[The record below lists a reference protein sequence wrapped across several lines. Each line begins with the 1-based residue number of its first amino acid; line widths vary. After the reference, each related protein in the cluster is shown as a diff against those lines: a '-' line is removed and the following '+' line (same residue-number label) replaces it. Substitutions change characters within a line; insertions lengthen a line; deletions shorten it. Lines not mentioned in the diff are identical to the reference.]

1 VFYLVRHDGGIG
13 GDVSASDKKGEMMFD
28 DNFKRYVPQEK
39 MLEVARWFYEYAR
52 IANTAIFVITFDWP
66 EYRGYLLT
74 GYRINISFKPVEGLP
89 DNMSIPQSGSNLAVH
104 LSQPQIDGIH
114 VLKDPSDASKIFD
127 INPVAFTVLLA
138 RADEMRNQRI
148 AELEA
153 QT

>member
-1 VFYLVRHDGGIG
+1 
-13 GDVSASDKKGEMMFD
+13 MMFD

-39 MLEVARWFYEYAR
+39 MMEVARWFYEYVR
-52 IANTAIFVITFDWP
+52 IANSAIFVITFDWP

-74 GYRINISFKPVEGLP
+74 GYTLNISFRPVDGLP
-89 DNMSIPQSGSNLAVH
+89 DNMSIPQSGGNLAVH

-114 VLKDPSDASKIFD
+114 VLKDPSDTSKIFD

-138 RADEMRNQRI
+138 RVDEIRNRRI

-153 QT
+153 QS